1 MADSNIR
8 KRRKKTFIKRKY
20 QRQIKEADKQ
30 STKMEMT
37 ELLAAKFNLS
47 KIEILV
53 AYEKF
58 HKKYPD
64 GLICKE
70 KYMEENK
77 VVFDLK
83 VVQKKC

>member
-53 AYEKF
+53 A
-58 HKKYPD
+58 
-64 GLICKE
+64 
-70 KYMEENK
+70 
-77 VVFDLK
+77 
-83 VVQKKC
+83 